1 MKKYNKI
8 ITKALNRLLP
18 YHLLGVI
25 LHTIVIY
32 MAFKIP
38 ELIGNILDL
47 LMEENINKE
56 LILQQVYWLI
66 FYSSFVFMPRT
77 LYRKFYFT
85 NSRKADIYLRKKV
98 VEHLQKVKPEYFEQE
113 NKGTFLAYLSK
124 ELLSI
129 RKILGNFWFYITKIC
144 ITPTMAIILI
154 WNQFNKEL
162 ALYLI
167 PIFPIAIIAMC
178 YYYKKLKE
186 KIEKSRKVYIDLSKN
201 IEQNTE
207 GFLLVKSYNRQQEQK
222 EKFNKINK
230 KMYQADYEIG
240 VQKNKI
246 AIIVDLL
253 WAFSYIVGFGTGILY
268 ITQSTLSVGGL
279 VAFIGYIG
287 QILGDFVTGIQDL
300 LERLPYYKQSINRFN
315 YFLNL
320 KEYKN
325 QGKKLEKIN
334 SIELKHLSYLYNNEE
349 NPILKDI
356 NMTIKKG
363 EKIGIIGQ
371 VGSGKTTLMN
381 IIVGFYEIPNEM
393 VYINKE
399 DINTYQ
405 KNSLFEKYNY
415 AIQSNIILDDTIKS
429 NIDIENNLENEQ
441 IQEIIEKADLQKDV
455 ENMEDKEN
463 TWVGEKGIKLSG
475 GQKQRISIA
484 RNLSKIRE
492 VNIFDDTLSA
502 LDGNTEQKIMNT
514 LTDDIGENTLIVIS
528 NKISN
533 IKQLDKIYILL
544 NGIIQ
549 DSGTHE
555 ELLEKSEFY
564 RELDLL
570 ERKEEANERYTKEEH

>member
-334 SIELKHLSYLYNNEE
+334 SIELKHLSYWYNNEE

-381 IIVGFYEIPNEM
+381 IIVGFYEVPNEM